1 MQQLNVVICG
11 FDHYENIDVNPSY
24 EVPEALVRDGIGE
37 PSDVDDPLHDANVS
51 INTVALPVSFA
62 NAWPTLLETL
72 DATRP
77 DIVIA
82 TGLKHAAHS
91 VAMERCATNLMNAAR
106 PDADNALP
114 RFEPIIKDGPA
125 AYWTRLPLRA
135 IINDFARDGIP
146 ATLSSDAGTFV
157 CNSLFYQL
165 LHWTATQDRV
175 LAGFV
180 SFLRSMA
187 AAGCRTAWICASRC
201 VPGAMWCARRSV
213 IICSRRPGI
222 FSSPDVLLGCSW
234 FLAGMCVRSRM
245 VRRVSGVGL
254 TPCGTVVCGC
264 ANEQV

>member
-106 PDADNALP
+106 PH
-114 RFEPIIKDGPA
+114 A
-125 AYWTRLPLRA
+125 ARLPVRA

-180 SFLRSMA
+180 SFPPINGGSRLQNGLDLRQQVR
-187 AAGCRTAWICASRC
+187 AGRDVVRETVRYYLQ
-201 VPGAMWCARRSV
+201 P
-213 IICSRRPGI
+213 
-222 FSSPDVLLGCSW
+222 SSGDILI
-234 FLAGMCVRSRM
+234 A
-245 VRRVSGVGL
+245 
-254 TPCGTVVCGC
+254 
-264 ANEQV
+264 

>member
-157 CNSLFYQL
+157 CNSLFYHL
-165 LHWTATQDRV
+165 LNWSAGQERRI
-175 LAGFV
+175 LSGFV
-180 SFLRSMA
+180 SLPIVNGRPHERGLSIEQQTA
-187 AAGCRTAWICASRC
+187 A
-201 VPGAMWCARRSV
+201 VD
-213 IICSRRPGI
+213 
-222 FSSPDVLLGCSW
+222 DVLRESVRYFLQPSSSDILLG
-234 FLAGMCVRSRM
+234 
-245 VRRVSGVGL
+245 
-254 TPCGTVVCGC
+254 
-264 ANEQV
+264 

>member
-62 NAWPTLLETL
+62 NALPTLLETL
-72 DATRP
+72 DATRL

-114 RFEPIIKDGPA
+114 RFEPIIKATTGRILDPFAVAEPSSTISRATAYPPRSVPTRARSYAIRCSTSCCTGRRHRIVCWPA
-125 AYWTRLPLRA
+125 
-135 IINDFARDGIP
+135 
-146 ATLSSDAGTFV
+146 SSA
-157 CNSLFYQL
+157 S
-165 LHWTATQDRV
+165 
-175 LAGFV
+175 
-180 SFLRSMA
+180 LRSMA

-201 VPGAMWCARRSV
+201 VPGAMWCARRF
-213 IICSRRPGI
+213 RYYLQP
-222 FSSPDVLLGCSW
+222 SSGDILI
-234 FLAGMCVRSRM
+234 A
-245 VRRVSGVGL
+245 
-254 TPCGTVVCGC
+254 
-264 ANEQV
+264 

>member
-51 INTVALPVSFA
+51 IK
-62 NAWPTLLETL
+62 TL

-180 SFLRSMA
+180 SFPPINGGSRLQNGLDLRQQVR
-187 AAGCRTAWICASRC
+187 AGRDVVRETVRYYLQ
-201 VPGAMWCARRSV
+201 P
-213 IICSRRPGI
+213 
-222 FSSPDVLLGCSW
+222 SSGDILI
-234 FLAGMCVRSRM
+234 A
-245 VRRVSGVGL
+245 
-254 TPCGTVVCGC
+254 
-264 ANEQV
+264 

>member
-146 ATLSSDAGTFV
+146 ATFRRGHVRMQFAVLPAAALDGDTGSCAGRLRQLPSDQWRQQAAERPGSAPAGACRARCGARDGPLLSAAVVRGYSHRLTFCWDA
-157 CNSLFYQL
+157 
-165 LHWTATQDRV
+165 
-175 LAGFV
+175 AGF
-180 SFLRSMA
+180 LPA
-187 AAGCRTAWICASRC
+187 C
-201 VPGAMWCARRSV
+201 VYVRVWFVA
-213 IICSRRPGI
+213 
-222 FSSPDVLLGCSW
+222 
-234 FLAGMCVRSRM
+234 FLAW
-245 VRRVSGVGL
+245 
-254 TPCGTVVCGC
+254 
-264 ANEQV
+264 A

>member
-1 MQQLNVVICG
+1 M
-11 FDHYENIDVNPSY
+11 
-24 EVPEALVRDGIGE
+24 
-37 PSDVDDPLHDANVS
+37 
-51 INTVALPVSFA
+51 
-62 NAWPTLLETL
+62 LETL

-135 IINDFARDGIP
+135 IINDFAR
-146 ATLSSDAGTFV
+146 V

-180 SFLRSMA
+180 SFPPINGGSRLQNGLDLRQQVR
-187 AAGCRTAWICASRC
+187 AGRDVVRETVRYYLQ
-201 VPGAMWCARRSV
+201 P
-213 IICSRRPGI
+213 
-222 FSSPDVLLGCSW
+222 SSGDILI
-234 FLAGMCVRSRM
+234 A
-245 VRRVSGVGL
+245 
-254 TPCGTVVCGC
+254 
-264 ANEQV
+264 